1 MCLALHLAAEL
12 DRHQTVEILLDLQ
25 IAVGLQDT
33 AGNNALHLAAQ
44 RGHLETSRALL
55 DRRLLDLKAANA
67 KGQTVLHCLA
77 NSPEKGSA
85 AAIFDH
91 LVTLYNGGG
100 GGESG
105 TAAAYELNA
114 RDGEGN
120 TALLLGKQKC
130 SVIKKIWD
138 DSNLFSFPPHPVP
151 LLAYMN
157 GNGKLCRSIVAR
169 GAALGVRNLHGVSLF
184 NHQMPTRQ
192 LLTSLLDSL
201 ARMPDWGADGPECL
215 ECGAKFGMTNRR
227 HHCRHCGREPL
238 LLI

>member
-1 MCLALHLAAEL
+1 MVVVSKKLNLTSFSFFLLTVCLALHLAAEL

-130 SVIKKIWD
+130 SVIKD
-138 DSNLFSFPPHPVP
+138 
-151 LLAYMN
+151 
-157 GNGKLCRSIVAR
+157 
-169 GAALGVRNLHGVSLF
+169 LG
-184 NHQMPTRQ
+184 
-192 LLTSLLDSL
+192 
-201 ARMPDWGADGPECL
+201 
-215 ECGAKFGMTNRR
+215 
-227 HHCRHCGREPL
+227 
-238 LLI
+238 